1 MVFLY
6 SIIFLA
12 YNLFIGFLLVFIIK
26 VFLFIPREKLY
37 IGNKKVPFTPGFAFR
52 KKDWLIQ
59 KLSSILSDFLRDCRD
74 EKDESM
80 ISKWE
85 LEVFKKTWDKLES
98 IENIKFV
105 PRAVKEKIHYFC
117 SVLVYEIVKQFLRSF
132 IPYLIENYKVSKYID
147 VLSQK
152 LDMNII
158 CGYFNKYV
166 FKYMMLFSLAIHFLI
181 GLGNMIVYLIIH

>member
-6 SIIFLA
+6 SLIFLA

-26 VFLFIPREKLY
+26 IFLFIPKKQLY
-37 IGNKKVPFTPGFAFR
+37 FGGKKIPFTPGFAFR
-52 KKDWLIQ
+52 KKVWLIK
-59 KLSSILSDFLRDCRD
+59 KLSSLLSDFLRDCRD
-74 EKDESM
+74 EKDETI

-85 LEVFKKTWDKLES
+85 LEIFKKTWDKLEG

-105 PRAVKEKIHYFC
+105 PRVVKEKIHYFC
-117 SVLVYEIVKQFLRSF
+117 SILVYEIVKQFLRSF

-158 CGYFNKYV
+158 YGYFNKYV
-166 FKYMMLFSLAIHFLI
+166 FKYMMLVSLAIHFLI
-181 GLGNMIVYLIIH
+181 GLGNMIVFLIIH

>member
-1 MVFLY
+1 
-6 SIIFLA
+6 
-12 YNLFIGFLLVFIIK
+12 
-26 VFLFIPREKLY
+26 LY
-37 IGNKKVPFTPGFAFR
+37 IGGKKVPLTPGFAFH

-59 KLSSILSDFLRDCRD
+59 KLSSILSDFLRDCKE
-74 EKDESM
+74 EKDESI

-152 LDMNII
+152 LDMNMI

-181 GLGNMIVYLIIH
+181 GLGNMIVFLIIH

>member
-1 MVFLY
+1 MYVG
-6 SIIFLA
+6 S
-12 YNLFIGFLLVFIIK
+12 
-26 VFLFIPREKLY
+26 
-37 IGNKKVPFTPGFAFR
+37 KKVPFTPGFAFR

-181 GLGNMIVYLIIH
+181 GLGNMIVFLIIH